1 MHQLSHADQGGLI
14 LLQMAH
20 VDLAGDILLGSH
32 AEHAGQRLGRGGINR
47 QHTGTGIL
55 AAHRAAVAHAVHIHV
70 VGVLAVALHLLLH
83 VQTVD
88 AAAQFPVIGAGSG
101 DFPLAE
107 DLRRQQNAVDDLY
120 IAGAAADVVADGKG
134 RLLAGGVGIYI
145 QQALGGD
152 HHAGDAETALNRARL
167 AEGEGKDLLLPV
179 AEALHRDN
187 GLALQLVRLG
197 NAGLGGLAVNENVAG
212 AAGALAASVLHRG
225 EVQLVPQK
233 ADQLLIFFHRYG
245 AAVYDKCCHMLRSS
259 LPPWGGQKRIMPL
272 YLKIFLYYTI
282 FFSFPQELYVKI
294 VILLFR

>member
-1 MHQLSHADQGGLI
+1 MPGMQKPH
-14 LLQMAH
+14 
-20 VDLAGDILLGSH
+20 
-32 AEHAGQRLGRGGINR
+32 
-47 QHTGTGIL
+47 
-55 AAHRAAVAHAVHIHV
+55 
-70 VGVLAVALHLLLH
+70 
-83 VQTVD
+83 
-88 AAAQFPVIGAGSG
+88 
-101 DFPLAE
+101 
-107 DLRRQQNAVDDLY
+107 
-120 IAGAAADVVADGKG
+120 
-134 RLLAGGVGIYI
+134 
-145 QQALGGD
+145 
-152 HHAGDAETALNRARL
+152 ARL

-212 AAGALAASVLHRG
+212 AAGALAASVLHG
-225 EVQLVPQK
+225 GQMQLVPQK

-245 AAVYDKCCHMLRSS
+245 AAVYDKCCHMFRSS